1 SAKQYTELELRQSIS
16 SRNAIANGK
25 SEVNLKTGL
34 KKIAHLAGIEEN
46 VSFHVSR
53 HSFAQYAV
61 EQGLDVY
68 ELMQTLRHSKI
79 ETTQQYLKGL
89 DEELADKA
97 MRKVF

>member
-1 SAKQYTELELRQSIS
+1 M
-16 SRNAIANGK
+16 NGK
-25 SEVNLKTGL
+25 NEKDRRTGL
-34 KKIAHLAGIEEN
+34 KAVANLAGIGEN
-46 VSFHVSR
+46 ISFHVSR

-68 ELMQTLRHSKI
+68 ELLQTLRHSKI